1 MIENFELVEDDRGRL
16 TLRRPGVDDVADVRV
31 RRAFP
36 WSGPG
41 KYISVRSAEGKEL
54 VLIDDLASLGA
65 EKRAF
70 VEKWLADTSFIPRI
84 MQVEDIDTQ
93 FGYQEWTVRTDR
105 GQAQFRV
112 QEREDIRFL
121 GDGRFRIKDADGNI
135 YELPNMDSLDAQSQK
150 ELSELF

>member
-1 MIENFELVEDDRGRL
+1 MSRFNLIPDDRGRL
-16 TLRRPGVDDVADVRV
+16 KLTRPGQDDVEDVRL

-41 KYISVRSAEGKEL
+41 KFISIRTHEGKEIL
-54 VLIDDLASLGA
+54 LIDDLASLQLDL
-65 EKRAF
+65 RTL
-70 VEKWLADTSFIPRI
+70 VEKTLADTSFIPRI
-84 MQVEDIDTQ
+84 LSVDRVDTQ
-93 FGYQEWTVRTDR
+93 FGYQEWSVQTDR
-105 GQAQFRV
+105 GPASFRV

-135 YELPNMDSLDAQSQK
+135 YELPDSSSLDAASQK

>member
-1 MIENFELVEDDRGRL
+1 MIENFELIEDDRGRL
-16 TLRRPGVDDVADVRV
+16 TLRRPGMDDLADVRL

-41 KYISVRSAEGKEL
+41 KFISIRSAEGKEL
-54 VLIDDLASLGA
+54 VLIDDLTTLEAD
-65 EKRAF
+65 KRVI
-70 VEKWLADTSFIPRI
+70 VERWLTDTSFIPRI
-84 MQVEDIDTQ
+84 EQVEDIDTQ

-105 GQAQFRV
+105 GQAKFRV

-135 YELPNMDSLDAQSQK
+135 
-150 ELSELF
+150 